1 MNTEQITQKLNIID
15 LAIRVPNPTAVSS
28 RRVDG
33 DEKVFKAVNAA
44 FCNTRTFAPFQAM
57 RRRMERLCLSKGTRL
72 CGGFAVPD
80 EALPGVLEG
89 IKTAQAVFEQDRAKL
104 VAAWPEPVEQWIV
117 QHPSEEVEI
126 RSIAPSAAVIGAG
139 LSFDVRLYKVA
150 SQTEAL
156 NHYGVKD
163 GLAGQVSGLAM
174 QIASEVAAEARDFW
188 RSRQEAGRAEQT
200 ARVGLNRW
208 LGKIKSL
215 LFIDPRLTRAVKLLE
230 DGINAL
236 PVSGMIEGADFI
248 ALSGLIAIMSDPVTI
263 LNEPA
268 VVMNIGIKESAP
280 EKEPAMM
287 PGTSEIIRRSRVVGW

>member
-104 VAAWPEPVEQWIV
+104 VAAWPEPVEQWV
-117 QHPSEEVEI
+117 AQHPSEEVEI
-126 RSIAPSAAVIGAG
+126 RSIAPSAGVINAG

-215 LFIDPRLTRAVKLLE
+215 LFIDPRLSRAVKLLE

-236 PVSGMIEGADFI
+236 PTSGMIEGGDFI
-248 ALSGLIAIMSDPVTI
+248 TLSGLVSIMSDPNTI
-263 LNEPA
+263 LNEP
-268 VVMNIGIKESAP
+268 VINIGQKEN
-280 EKEPAMM
+280 EPVAQ
-287 PGTSEIIRRSRVVGW
+287 PPASVTPVRKRVVGW

>member
-1 MNTEQITQKLNIID
+1 
-15 LAIRVPNPTAVSS
+15 
-28 RRVDG
+28 
-33 DEKVFKAVNAA
+33 
-44 FCNTRTFAPFQAM
+44 
-57 RRRMERLCLSKGTRL
+57 
-72 CGGFAVPD
+72 
-80 EALPGVLEG
+80 
-89 IKTAQAVFEQDRAKL
+89 
-104 VAAWPEPVEQWIV
+104 
-117 QHPSEEVEI
+117 
-126 RSIAPSAAVIGAG
+126 
-139 LSFDVRLYKVA
+139 
-150 SQTEAL
+150 
-156 NHYGVKD
+156 VKD

-280 EKEPAMM
+280 AMI
-287 PGTSEIIRRSRVVGW
+287 PGTNELVRRASRVVGW